1 MHVSPEVLP
10 TVTHVTSTAVRSE
23 EENMALFKPTNGV
36 YSCQQHQV
44 SSLEEIAKKSR
55 SKRGKYNSEKI
66 SQESKA
72 EIGKYASENGVTRAI
87 KNFKDK
93 NLKPSTVRDW
103 RTLYLPQLKKLSKE
117 AEPGQAVVVPA
128 KPRRRPPLLGDKLD
142 SLLKDRIISMRARG
156 APVGTNV
163 IICIGQGILLKN
175 DKRSLEEFGGH
186 VELGKEWARSILRR
200 MRYSWQLQVKSNT

>member
-1 MHVSPEVLP
+1 
-10 TVTHVTSTAVRSE
+10 
-23 EENMALFKPTNGV
+23 MALFKPMNGV

-44 SSLEEIAKKSR
+44 SSLEEKEPAAVAKKSC

-103 RTLYLPQLKKLSKE
+103 RTLYLPFS
-117 AEPGQAVVVPA
+117 G
-128 KPRRRPPLLGDKLD
+128 
-142 SLLKDRIISMRARG
+142 M
-156 APVGTNV
+156 
-163 IICIGQGILLKN
+163 
-175 DKRSLEEFGGH
+175 
-186 VELGKEWARSILRR
+186 
-200 MRYSWQLQVKSNT
+200 